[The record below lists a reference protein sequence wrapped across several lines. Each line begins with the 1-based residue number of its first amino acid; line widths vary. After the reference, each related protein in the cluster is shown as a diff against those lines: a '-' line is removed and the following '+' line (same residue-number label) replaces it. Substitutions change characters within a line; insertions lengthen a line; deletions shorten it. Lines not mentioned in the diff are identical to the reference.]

1 MTSQSLLCLRAVFL
15 GLMDFSTSLFR
26 LLKEQALKKRK
37 QKGEAAGKERRDVAE
52 GVPQG
57 TAVSHGD

>member
-15 GLMDFSTSLFR
+15 GLMDFSTALFR

>member
-1 MTSQSLLCLRAVFL
+1 
-15 GLMDFSTSLFR
+15 MDFSTSLFR
-26 LLKEQALKKRK
+26 LLKEQGLKKRK